1 MNWLDPVPWC
11 EDGFQLQLQD
21 VYTQLEINERNK
33 QGVEIK
39 GVDFQECLSQDNP
52 THRILVEGEPGGGK
66 STLLRK
72 LALDWA
78 NGTKPMKRYDLV
90 VLLELRQITKHSTI
104 IDLIFDQL
112 LPEDSNIGKQNLH
125 NYLNKHRDSVLIL
138 LDGADE
144 LKELFKSEIMKI
156 VEGKLLRECIVIITS
171 RAIGLGQ
178 LNRHVHK
185 HYIIKRLSV
194 DNINLYIQ
202 KFFNDDEQANKLT
215 NDIEERDIESFAS
228 NPLNL
233 ALICILYEDC
243 DKTLPTK
250 LSELYYLLTVCAY
263 KRYCLK
269 NNICNPSDI
278 SINDCPQFKNLI
290 SRLGKMAYNGI
301 KEGRL
306 LAFK

>member
-1 MNWLDPVPWC
+1 
-11 EDGFQLQLQD
+11 
-21 VYTQLEINERNK
+21 
-33 QGVEIK
+33 
-39 GVDFQECLSQDNP
+39 
-52 THRILVEGEPGGGK
+52 
-66 STLLRK
+66 
-72 LALDWA
+72 
-78 NGTKPMKRYDLV
+78 MKRYDLV

-301 KEGRL
+301 KEGKVRFEKDILKHHNISDSDLSVGL
-306 LAFK
+306 LNREYTTARIQYQQIYVFQHKTIQEFLAAYYLHISISTIGNECIDSIITNTAFYT